1 MGLLL
6 DFSYGK
12 LLFLRYS
19 IVMRRLSG
27 VAGLGDWK
35 TDASS
40 PRVPPVLPSPNP
52 GWLKKSGLAN
62 PNAAEPQR
70 FLRPRSRFVKIPPVR
85 PPPGWSVAKHQTS

>member
-35 TDASS
+35 TDFDAMAKVHEKLS
-40 PRVPPVLPSPNP
+40 
-52 GWLKKSGLAN
+52 KSGTRTTDQNRPGLN
-62 PNAAEPQR
+62 CAA
-70 FLRPRSRFVKIPPVR
+70 SVK
-85 PPPGWSVAKHQTS
+85 G